1 MKEIRPLDDTDRLLV
16 RLLSGDGRL
25 SNRALASEL
34 GIAEST
40 CLARL
45 KSLRERGVI
54 TGVHAHTDP
63 AAAGRP
69 LTAMIFIRFK
79 QHKRDDFTRWRA
91 DLSALPG
98 VIAGWHLS
106 GTYDYVVQVATESPD
121 ALRDFVFDHLSSHP
135 YVTRVETSLVFDSV
149 TGPGLF

>member
-1 MKEIRPLDDTDRLLV
+1 MKEIRPLDDIDRTLV
-16 RLLSGDGRL
+16 RLLSDDGRMA
-25 SNRALASEL
+25 NRALAAAL

-69 LTAMIFIRFK
+69 LTTMIFIRFK
-79 QHKRDDFTRWRA
+79 QHKREDFTRWRA
-91 DLSALPG
+91 DLTALPG

-121 ALRDFVFDHLSSHP
+121 ALRDFVFDNLSSHP
-135 YVTRVETSLVFDSV
+135 YVARVETSLVFDSV